1 MFFVPKPSLKPTA
14 TDDDGSGHSYQYD
27 LIVIGGGSGG
37 LACAKE
43 AGERL
48 VGRL

>member
-1 MFFVPKPSLKPTA
+1 MAPI
-14 TDDDGSGHSYQYD
+14 DHGYQYD

-43 AGERL
+43 AVANGAKVAVFRL
-48 VGRL
+48 CYTYSNWN